1 MRFQIHCQKLASLLL
16 ASCAI
21 STAFHSVSAGEGAS
35 GGAAGHMEVS
45 PQPGLIECATKPNF
59 EGVTTASGSEIAGG
73 RSSRTKTLTAVVLI
87 AQPPKSLTQVPPLA
101 VNGPDGLTNQ
111 VVSPSDD
118 KGRDVTNSD
127 SNGKNGSGNVD
138 DAKKSENSLTPIQS
152 RELTTNVHVVDMSV
166 AGLGTGTIPAAA
178 FDKRQAEAFDG
189 RLAAQKCVYWHPSD
203 ICHYPLRFE
212 EAMLERHGHVRL
224 GYLQPLVSG
233 VRFFTTIPMI
243 PYLNT
248 LQPRHQPVYALGNY
262 RPGSCAPMLR
272 DTIPYDKHAAVV
284 EAMAVA
290 GFFWATPL

>member
-1 MRFQIHCQKLASLLL
+1 MRFQINCQKLASLLL

-21 STAFHSVSAGEGAS
+21 SAAFQPLSAGERAS
-35 GGAAGHMEVS
+35 GAASGHIEV
-45 PQPGLIECATKPNF
+45 PQRPGLIECVTEPNF

-73 RSSRTKTLTAVVLI
+73 SSTRTKTLTAALLV
-87 AQPPKSLTQVPPLA
+87 AQPPQSVPQVPPLT
-101 VNGPDGLTNQ
+101 VNGPGGLTNQ

-118 KGRDVTNSD
+118 RGRDASNND
-127 SNGKNGSGNVD
+127 SKGKNGKGNVND
-138 DAKKSENSLTPIQS
+138 VKKSENSLTPIQS
-152 RELTTNVHVVDMSV
+152 RELTTKVHVVDMSV

-178 FDKRQAEAFDG
+178 FDKRQTEVFDG
-189 RLAAQKCVYWHPSD
+189 RLAAQKCVYWAPSD

-224 GYLQPLVSG
+224 GYLQPIVSG